1 MASDE
6 TWLAFQL
13 QRSRFGELLADAL
26 ASAESS
32 NGDAQISRGDIRA
45 FAKGLLAA
53 TAEASALALIKSQ
66 IPAAKA
72 FQQLAVRRDF
82 LGEERIP
89 KPVLKTRSN
98 WVAPFMYWRGSC
110 WLSLNWLDNPLVI
123 VPLKLR
129 RSRVPR

>member
-6 TWLAFQL
+6 TWLEFQL
-13 QRSRFGELLADAL
+13 QRSRFGELLAEAL
-26 ASAESS
+26 ASGESS
-32 NGDAQISRGDIRA
+32 NGDAQISRGDIRV

-89 KPVLKTRSN
+89 KPDIENPEQLGR
-98 WVAPFMYWRGSC
+98 PFYGCLHPAAGSRIQK
-110 WLSLNWLDNPLVI
+110 P
-123 VPLKLR
+123 
-129 RSRVPR
+129 